1 MHSKQKVNHMLK
13 TLGVIF
19 IVLIVLFVGAIT
31 FTFFVGS
38 KLKSEAKAYV
48 DSTVPI
54 LVKDW
59 DPNELKS
66 RANKNML
73 ANTND
78 SNLNNIYS
86 VYKKLGKMTKYIGSN
101 GNAIKMLNGPDGIK
115 ATAQY
120 IITAQFENG
129 IATITLGLFKVNE
142 SWEISS
148 IYINSPLFLTK

>member
-1 MHSKQKVNHMLK
+1 MLK

-19 IVLIVLFVGAIT
+19 IVLIILFVGAIT
-31 FTFFVGS
+31 YTFLVGS

-59 DPNELKS
+59 DLNELKS
-66 RANKNML
+66 RANKSLL
-73 ANTND
+73 ASTNE

-86 VYKKLGKMTKYIGSN
+86 VYKKLGKMTKYIGAK

-115 ATAQY
+115 ATAQC

-129 IATITLGLFKVNE
+129 NATITLGLLKVNQ

-148 IYINSPLFLTK
+148 IYINSPLFLPK